1 MLPMLPHDK
10 ANHVVYGAA
19 AAAVG
24 CLHSVE
30 AGAIMCLVL
39 GVGKEIYDRV
49 SRKGVPD
56 AMDAVATIAG
66 GAIVCLPVLWYGII

>member
-1 MLPMLPHDK
+1 MLPMIPHDK

-30 AGAIMCLVL
+30 AGAILCAVL
-39 GVGKEIYDRV
+39 GVGKEIYDRL

-56 AMDAVATIAG
+56 IMDAVATLAG
-66 GAIVCLPVLWYGII
+66 GAIVCIPLWVRVG